1 MSKKRVNTVKALE
14 FIRIDPSGLTNLSKH
29 PKTRC
34 LLQKWGVDPDCYYP
48 EMDTHISEAEWLRL
62 LIFYARMAKYP
73 PARAV
78 LENALEKVR
87 KEIWLR

>member
-1 MSKKRVNTVKALE
+1 MCKKRVNVVKALE
-14 FIRIDPSGLTNLSKH
+14 FIRIDPSGLSNLSKH

-34 LLQKWGVDPDCYYP
+34 LLEKWGVDPNRYYP
-48 EMDTHISEAEWLRL
+48 EIDTYISEAEWFKL

-73 PARAV
+73 PARTV
-78 LENALEKVR
+78 LESALEKVK